1 MDGQKWPFLAVNRP
15 SQAHRASTSGKNTES
30 LVFPWK
36 NWQFLAIMTW
46 LLASKMM
53 RCIAKSAFKWIPV
66 VIFHFTS
73 RSGLLLKCFVSYT
86 QMHKVGI
93 LPFITRSNRQNYA
106 MCVVS
111 PCSYTFQVLLETDFY
126 SICINRRFP
135 LGKRT
140 IRTWP
145 SRIYPHLEGFK
156 LASWDTPVAHQI
168 VAGNSISGT

>member
-1 MDGQKWPFLAVNRP
+1 MAGQKWPFLAVNRP
-15 SQAHRASTSGKNTES
+15 SQAHRASTSSENTES
-30 LVFPWK
+30 LVFPLE
-36 NWQFLAIMTW
+36 NWQFLSVTTW

-66 VIFHFTS
+66 VIFHFAS
-73 RSGLLLKCFVSYT
+73 QSGLLLKWFVSYT

-93 LPFITRSNRQNYA
+93 LPLITRSNRQNYA

-111 PCSYTFQVLLETDFY
+111 PCSHTFQVPLAADFY
-126 SICINRRFP
+126 SIGINRRFP

-156 LASWDTPVAHQI
+156 LASWDTPVALQI
-168 VAGNSISGT
+168 IADNSISGT

>member
-1 MDGQKWPFLAVNRP
+1 MALFGGE
-15 SQAHRASTSGKNTES
+15 QAFTSTSCFDFGWKYGIIS
-30 LVFPWK
+30 FPLE

-53 RCIAKSAFKWIPV
+53 RCIAKSVFKGNSV
-66 VIFHFTS
+66 VNFHFAS

-93 LPFITRSNRQNYA
+93 LPFITRSNRPNYA

-111 PCSYTFQVLLETDFY
+111 PCSYTFQVLLETDFF
-126 SICINRRFP
+126 SICIIRRFP
-135 LGKRT
+135 LGRRT

-145 SRIYPHLEGFK
+145 SRIYPHSEGFK
-156 LASWDTPVAHQI
+156 LASWDTPVVHQI
-168 VAGNSISGT
+168 IVGNSISGT

>member
-1 MDGQKWPFLAVNRP
+1 MDGQKWPFLAVNMP

-30 LVFPWK
+30 FVFFGK

-66 VIFHFTS
+66 VIFHFAS

-126 SICINRRFP
+126 SLFINRCFSDRKTDFSHMTLSYLPP
-135 LGKRT
+135 LRWLQ
-140 IRTWP
+140 I
-145 SRIYPHLEGFK
+145 GFVGHPCCSPNS
-156 LASWDTPVAHQI
+156 SWQ
-168 VAGNSISGT
+168 